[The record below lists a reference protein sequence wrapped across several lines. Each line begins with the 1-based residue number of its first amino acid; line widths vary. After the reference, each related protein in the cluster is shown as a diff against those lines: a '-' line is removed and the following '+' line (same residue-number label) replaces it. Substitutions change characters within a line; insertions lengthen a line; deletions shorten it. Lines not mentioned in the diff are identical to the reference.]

1 MIGIICFVGNE
12 FLGWFGGGKQLRR
25 TGDVGDV
32 AAGQQQCV
40 RTALIVDNRV
50 DLGRPAAA

>member
-1 MIGIICFVGNE
+1 MVGIVGFVGNE

-40 RTALIVDNRV
+40 RTACIVDDGV